1 MLSTITFNRPA
12 RVIAAADL
20 TGDGWDDLVVAEW
33 PPHSD
38 NEADRTELAPM
49 HLMVSQGDGRFVRS
63 PAFSA
68 EARDPHA
75 VAGDFNGDGALDLA
89 IFDAGVYAT
98 ARSRGYGNP
107 PQLFLSQPDGSM
119 AASSALADA
128 VAAVHSPES
137 SGPGDLHV
145 KNAIAG
151 DIDGDG
157 DLDMWVESAGGANVE
172 NHFMVNDGAGGFVL
186 DEHRIDNLVLTR
198 RDRGE
203 FWRYDGADL
212 VDLDRDGDLDLVL
225 GQLRDTDPTHINQG
239 SVVLEN
245 DGRGRFGNLR
255 VLPAPKWFGGFT
267 AVPSITHYDLNSDGL
282 NDLILVHVRNDG
294 TNLPGEPFTGRYVQL
309 LINAGGGLFEDETQ
323 AWMGSQATAASEG
336 NNSGD
341 ALMRSVDGDSCLD
354 LVISGAFDADAAF
367 YRRVEDR
374 FALELGFEAPEL
386 AVAADV
392 NGDGSVDFV
401 AATGAGVEVL
411 LNLQ

>member
-1 MLSTITFNRPA
+1 MLMSKAAILLAAISIAGCSAAVPTSSVAVPTSAETPEPGACLTLGPAPRFVTVLSTITFNRPA

-38 NEADRTELAPM
+38 NEADRTELEPM

-98 ARSRGYGNP
+98 ARSLGYGNP

-198 RDRGE
+198 AR
-203 FWRYDGADL
+203 
-212 VDLDRDGDLDLVL
+212 
-225 GQLRDTDPTHINQG
+225 P
-239 SVVLEN
+239 
-245 DGRGRFGNLR
+245 GRIL
-255 VLPAPKWFGGFT
+255 
-267 AVPSITHYDLNSDGL
+267 AVRRRRS
-282 NDLILVHVRNDG
+282 
-294 TNLPGEPFTGRYVQL
+294 
-309 LINAGGGLFEDETQ
+309 GGLGSRRRLGLG
-323 AWMGSQATAASEG
+323 AWAAP
-336 NNSGD
+336 
-341 ALMRSVDGDSCLD
+341 RH
-354 LVISGAFDADAAF
+354 
-367 YRRVEDR
+367 
-374 FALELGFEAPEL
+374 
-386 AVAADV
+386 
-392 NGDGSVDFV
+392 
-401 AATGAGVEVL
+401 
-411 LNLQ
+411 